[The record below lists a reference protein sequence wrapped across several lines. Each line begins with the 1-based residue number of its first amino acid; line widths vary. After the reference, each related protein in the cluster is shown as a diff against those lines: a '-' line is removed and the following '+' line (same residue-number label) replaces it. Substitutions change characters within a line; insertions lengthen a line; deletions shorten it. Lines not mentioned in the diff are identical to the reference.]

1 MYKLGS
7 RSRER
12 LHGIDADLI
21 EVVELALTIS
31 PIDFGVPEFGGLR
44 TEQDQ
49 RALYTKGASKCDGIT
64 NKSYHQT
71 GRDFDIYAY
80 VDGKA
85 SWDELHLTTCAVAI
99 MQAANTLGVALEWGG
114 LWRGFKD
121 MPHFQKPEA

>member
-1 MYKLGS
+1 MYKLGK

-12 LHGIDADLI
+12 LQGIDADLI

-31 PIDFGVPEFGGLR
+31 PIDFGIPEFGGLR
-44 TEQDQ
+44 TEEDQ
-49 RALYTKGASKCDGIT
+49 RGLYTKGLSKCDGIV

-71 GRDFDIYAY
+71 GRAFDIYAY

-85 SWDELHLTTCAVAI
+85 SWDKQHLTTCAAAI
-99 MQAANTLGVALEWGG
+99 LEAANALDVKLAWGG
-114 LWRGFKD
+114 HFKSFLD